1 VAWLVQMGYHRAG
14 WYTYPWVDRYLWHI
28 SNPSA
33 ARIIPEFQN
42 LSIDDIVP
50 DGEPGTAFSRVAVI
64 EAPHTLVLHST
75 SHVPE
80 PLRGRMTVDWTW
92 AYQLRQVDATTT
104 RLALRVRATF
114 QPWWVRLIYD
124 GLIVPSD
131 FIMAGSML
139 RGIARRAEG
148 QPSDA
153 NLRDAERRLMT
164 QRRILAGGGA
174 VFAGGDPGR

>member
-1 VAWLVQMGYHRAG
+1 LTRQ
-14 WYTYPWVDRYLWHI
+14 
-28 SNPSA
+28 
-33 ARIIPEFQN
+33 Q
-42 LSIDDIVP
+42 
-50 DGEPGTAFSRVAVI
+50 
-64 EAPHTLVLHST
+64 
-75 SHVPE
+75 
-80 PLRGRMTVDWTW
+80 RGSPFGSGRRSS
-92 AYQLRQVDATTT
+92 LGGCG
-104 RLALRVRATF
+104 
-114 QPWWVRLIYD
+114 LIYD

-131 FIMAGSML
+131 FIMARSML